1 MTMSR
6 RRESILYVL
15 AEAPWWASLVF
26 AGGAYVFVAYVAPAM
41 LGARP
46 LFAGLRDSLKT
57 FAPWVALVF
66 LLPIPF
72 AASRRRRTRRLL
84 NQQTGIDSI
93 RTMTWRD
100 FERVVGEAYRRQGYT
115 VQETGGGGADGGIDL
130 VLQKDG
136 KHIVQCKHWKA
147 YRVGVKEVRELLGL
161 VTAEFAERGV
171 LITTGRFTDEAQAF
185 ARGKPL
191 RLVDGAQVLELV
203 RLVQNVPAI
212 AGISHDFGRTIADV
226 PPAPPQCPKCG
237 GRMVLRTAKRGS
249 DAGSQ
254 FWGCSAFPNCRATID
269 AKSAGTS
276 GARQR

>member
-1 MTMSR
+1 MRR
-6 RRESILYVL
+6 RRESILDVL
-15 AEAPWWASLVF
+15 IEAPWWMSLVV
-26 AGGAYVFVAYVAPAM
+26 AGAAYIVLAYVVPVM
-41 LGARP
+41 LGGHP
-46 LFAGLRDSLKT
+46 LFAGLRNSAKT
-57 FAPWVALVF
+57 FALWVALIF
-66 LLPIPF
+66 LLPAPL
-72 AASRRRRTRRLL
+72 AALRQWQARRLL
-84 NQQTGIDSI
+84 DQQTGIESI
-93 RTMTWRD
+93 RAMSWRD
-100 FERVVGEAYRRQGYT
+100 FERLVGEAYRRQGYT
-115 VQETGGGGADGGIDL
+115 VQETGGGGPDGGIDL

-161 VTAEFAERGV
+161 VTAELAERGV
-171 LITTGRFTDEAQAF
+171 LITTGRFTDEAQVF

-191 RLVDGAQVLELV
+191 WLVDGAQVLELV
-203 RLVQNVPAI
+203 RLVQNAPAI
-212 AGISHDFGRTIADV
+212 AGTSHDSGPTIADV